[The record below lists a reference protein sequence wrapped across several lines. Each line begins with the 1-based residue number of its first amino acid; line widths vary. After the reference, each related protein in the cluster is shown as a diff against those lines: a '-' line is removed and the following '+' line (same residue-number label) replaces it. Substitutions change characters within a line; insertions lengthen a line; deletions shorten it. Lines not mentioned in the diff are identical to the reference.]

1 MLKLTKN
8 RKKPIPRIYYNW
20 ENIEINEI
28 SFLLTKKIQSILC
41 ICDLTLR
48 NYHPCTNCM
57 PKRLVTE
64 NEVCDYHMTK
74 VIMACVSICLCMSFM
89 ASPACLLIFIY
100 IFIIFIVIFT
110 HFQFS
115 LIHKQIY
122 IKIPLSSLTVLY
134 EATITCGRVIRMMLF
149 QRKCWCKVI
158 VKTTF
163 YPVEISKM
171 DINFK
176 VLSKMNLSINGCQQ
190 SFLLPKITVH
200 SLLPPPSSPG

>member
-1 MLKLTKN
+1 MCRHMSLHVIHGQPCMLVN
-8 RKKPIPRIYYNW
+8 IHIY
-20 ENIEINEI
+20 
-28 SFLLTKKIQSILC
+28 F
-41 ICDLTLR
+41 
-48 NYHPCTNCM
+48 YHF
-57 PKRLVTE
+57 
-64 NEVCDYHMTK
+64 Y
-74 VIMACVSICLCMSFM
+74 
-89 ASPACLLIFIY
+89 
-100 IFIIFIVIFT
+100 FT